1 MSFIAIDMD
10 GTLLNGENE
19 ISEENRMAIHYAMER
34 GFEVVISTGRA
45 YFDVQTIC
53 KKAGISPYIIGT
65 NGATIHLKDGK
76 LLSSIPI
83 SKESVESILKWLDER
98 DFYYEVFT
106 DKAIYTLKKRR
117 KHFYH
122 EIQHL
127 KSADL
132 DKEQKKTAAEAE
144 SQFDQFG
151 YVLVEDYPD
160 ILKQEEEVFNI
171 VACSFDQKKLAE
183 AWNRFDMIGELG
195 VVSSA
200 DHNIE
205 ITNKSASKGNALE
218 KLAFLMNVSLEKSMA
233 IGDSN
238 NDLSMFRK
246 VGYSVAM
253 GNAKDDIKAVCTT
266 TTLKNDDDGVAHAI
280 YQFIENYALQK

>member
-1 MSFIAIDMD
+1 MSFIAIDLD
-10 GTLLNGENE
+10 GTLLNGQNE
-19 ISEENRMAIHYAMER
+19 ISEENRKAIQYAQEQ

-45 YFDVQTIC
+45 HFDAQTIC
-53 KKAGISPYIIGT
+53 NKAGISPYIIGT
-65 NGATIHLKDGK
+65 NGATIHSKDGK
-76 LLSSIPI
+76 MLSSIPI
-83 SKESVESILKWLDER
+83 SKECVGSILKWLDER

-106 DKAIYTLKKRR
+106 DKAIYSLKKKRE
-117 KHFYH
+117 HFYH

-127 KSADL
+127 KIASL
-132 DKEQKKTAAEAE
+132 DSNQKKIAAEAE
-144 SQFDQFG
+144 RQFDQFG
-151 YVLVEDYPD
+151 YVLVENYPD

-171 VACSFDQKKLAE
+171 VVCSFDQKKLAE
-183 AWNRFDMIGELG
+183 GWNRFDMVDELM
-195 VVSSA
+195 VVSSG

-218 KLAFLMNVSLEKSMA
+218 KMALLMNGSLEKSMA

-253 GNAKDDIKAVCTT
+253 ENAKDDIKAVCTT
-266 TTLKNDDDGVAHAI
+266 TTLKNYDNGVAHAI
-280 YQFIENYALQK
+280 YRFTENFALQK